1 MLQVIPLSFGGLGVR
16 EGALVWFRYGLG
28 IGAGAAATA
37 GLLWY
42 ASLFVVSLIGA
53 PIFAFGQRQTTPAS
67 KGTSTPVTAQP

>member
-28 IGAGAAATA
+28 VSQGAAVTA

-42 ASLFVVSLIGA
+42 ASLFVVSLVGA
-53 PIFAFGQRQTTPAS
+53 PIFAIGQRQ
-67 KGTSTPVTAQP
+67 K